1 MACSSSLLMF
11 KLENVE
17 SRNPLE
23 CLICDREFSSPVR
36 LPCQHNYCRECV
48 QNRKTCPVCG
58 TSIDGEVCPD
68 NLLSFLIDTSHETAD
83 ICANCDQI
91 SQPMH
96 FCETCQQA
104 LCNRCRHSTHQARMF
119 ATHRVV
125 PLEERARVKG
135 RMTCPTHGEPY
146 ILYSMESRNLACI
159 VCFNNAAFDSRH
171 HLVQIDAA
179 HKMGCEKLDKATVRL
194 RAFQDDVG
202 EQLQLRRR
210 LASELAESHRVAC
223 ESIRQTCQ
231 EMTDTLLTVRDRLL
245 KKLDEEMD
253 TRIRHF
259 REQMRQLTSL
269 QPTIRLCLLS
279 ASIFCSSASKLDFL
293 QCYTDLLKRIQSL
306 ISMQCEKPQYTG
318 ELTMNSRE
326 EFNKALEPFLGL
338 SSFLLCTS
346 VSSGSDGNERNCGA
360 ISPKNSF
367 VRRSGSNVVNGC
379 QLLLSKYQLVV
390 DLAGAFG
397 EQFTKVETPLQQ
409 YNLEMAKLG
418 KKVQELQRDLTLRRC
433 IIEKDSMTDLIHRCK
448 DLDIRV
454 GQHSAVVSDLQPQLQ
469 QIWQEELD
477 RVRRQ
482 QVLFREKIEEI
493 ITLREK
499 ACHIVNA
506 AKQFKPYAVC
516 LAAVTSVIDHKRC
529 HKPDPA
535 PMETICQQINTLEP
549 DSQQRIEAIEKEEQ
563 NRRLVQDQKRREEQM
578 KIAAVKKS
586 LKTTKEQKRLMK
598 KSTGGNSS
606 RLPLVNVS
614 RDRSRGGT
622 DRALLLPC
630 QRRHKSW
637 LTSSRSQ
644 SDADE
649 MESSLDISFEFFAR
663 CPAIEVD
670 LIKVE
675 YEHRFCHSQLFL
687 CSTLPPITSSFK
699 DTLSSSNGSLPDD
712 SCISNQ
718 ISSTDLCRIRCEERN
733 EMIGLKIPE
742 VPFIPKTIF
751 ANLNSSNTMLGTYE
765 VREKVLKS
773 LKQRVP
779 IVDAYAQFKTTE
791 DDACVYDK

>member
-36 LPCQHNYCRECV
+36 LPCQHNYCRECI
-48 QNRKTCPVCG
+48 QNNKTCPVCG
-58 TSIDGEVCPD
+58 AAVDGEVCPD

-83 ICANCDQI
+83 VCANCDQI

-119 ATHRVV
+119 AAHRVV

-135 RMTCPTHGEPY
+135 RMTCAIHGEPY
-146 ILYSMESRNLACI
+146 ILYSMENRNLACI
-159 VCFNNAAFDSRH
+159 VCFNNAGFDSRH

-179 HKMGCEKLDKATVRL
+179 HKMGCEKLDKATVKL
-194 RAFQDDVG
+194 RAFQDDVD
-202 EQLQLRRR
+202 EQLQLRKR
-210 LASELAESHRVAC
+210 LVSELAESHRVAC

-245 KKLDEEMD
+245 KKLDEEMA
-253 TRIRHF
+253 TRIHHF

-269 QPTIRLCLLS
+269 QPVTRLCLLS

-293 QCYTDLLKRIQSL
+293 QCYADLLRRIQSL

-318 ELTMNSRE
+318 DLTVDSRE
-326 EFNKALEPFLGL
+326 EFNRALEPFLGL
-338 SSFLLCTS
+338 SSFLLCTN
-346 VSSGSDGNERNCGA
+346 VNSGSDGNERSCESA
-360 ISPKNSF
+360 SPRNGF
-367 VRRSGSNVVNGC
+367 VKRSGSSVVNGC
-379 QLLLSKYQLVV
+379 RLLLSKYQLVV

-409 YNLEMAKLG
+409 YNQEMTKLG

-433 IIEKDSMTDLIHRCK
+433 IIEKDCTIDLIRKCK
-448 DLDIRV
+448 DLDMTV
-454 GQHSAVVSDLQPQLQ
+454 SQHSSFVNDLQPQLQ

-493 ITLREK
+493 ITLRDK
-499 ACHIVNA
+499 ARHIVNA
-506 AKQFKPYAVC
+506 AKQLEPYAIC
-516 LAAVTSVIDHKRC
+516 LAAVTSVIDYKRC

-535 PMETICQQINTLEP
+535 PMESICQQINTIEP

-563 NRRLVQDQKRREEQM
+563 NRRLIQDQKKREEQM

-586 LKTTKEQKRLMK
+586 LKTTKEQRKLVR
-598 KSTGGNSS
+598 KSAGDNSRSS
-606 RLPLVNVS
+606 RPPLVNMI

-622 DRALLLPC
+622 DRALLSPC
-630 QRRHKSW
+630 QRRQKSW
-637 LTSSRSQ
+637 LTVSRSQ
-644 SDADE
+644 SDVEE

-663 CPAIEVD
+663 SPTAEVE
-670 LIKVE
+670 LTKTK
-675 YEHRFCHSQLFL
+675 YERHFFHSQIFRHSILLLTASPFDD
-687 CSTLPPITSSFK
+687 TL
-699 DTLSSSNGSLPDD
+699 LSSSSLADDRNVSKQTNDSDSSKKSNGTVFL
-712 SCISNQ
+712 
-718 ISSTDLCRIRCEERN
+718 CEEKN
-733 EMIGLKIPE
+733 EMTGSKIPE
-742 VPFIPKTIF
+742 VPFVPKTIF
-751 ANLNSSNTMLGTYE
+751 SNFNSSNATLGTYE
-765 VREKVLKS
+765 VREKILKS

-779 IVDAYAQFKTTE
+779 VE
-791 DDACVYDK
+791 

>member
-23 CLICDREFSSPVR
+23 CLICDREFLSPVR
-36 LPCQHNYCRECV
+36 LPCQHNYCRECI

-58 TSIDGEVCPD
+58 TAIDGEAYPD

-104 LCNRCRHSTHQARMF
+104 LCNRCRNSTHQARMF
-119 ATHRVV
+119 AAHRVV

-179 HKMGCEKLDKATVRL
+179 HKMGCEKLDKATVKL
-194 RAFQDDVG
+194 RAFQDDVS
-202 EQLQLRRR
+202 EQLQLRKR
-210 LASELAESHRVAC
+210 LASELAESYRVAC

-231 EMTDTLLTVRDRLL
+231 EMTDMLLTVRDRLL
-245 KKLDEEMD
+245 KKLDEEMA
-253 TRIRHF
+253 TRIQHF
-259 REQMRQLTSL
+259 REQMRQLISL
-269 QPTIRLCLLS
+269 QPTTRLCLLS

-293 QCYTDLLKRIQSL
+293 QFYTDLLKRIQSL
-306 ISMQCEKPQYTG
+306 ISIQCEKPQYTG
-318 ELTMNSRE
+318 ELIVNSRE
-326 EFNKALEPFLGL
+326 EFNRALEPFLGL
-338 SSFLLCTS
+338 SSFLLCTNVNS
-346 VSSGSDGNERNCGA
+346 DSDGNERSCGTA
-360 ISPKNSF
+360 SPKNNF
-367 VRRSGSNVVNGC
+367 VRRSGSTVVNGC
-379 QLLLSKYQLVV
+379 QLLLKKYQLVV

-397 EQFTKVETPLQQ
+397 EQFSRVEIPLQH
-409 YNLEMAKLG
+409 YNHEMTKLG

-433 IIEKDSMTDLIHRCK
+433 IIEKDSMTDLIYRCM

-493 ITLREK
+493 ITLQEK
-499 ACHIVNA
+499 ARHIVSA
-506 AKQFKPYAVC
+506 AKQLKPYVVC
-516 LAAVTSVIDHKRC
+516 LAAVTSIIDYKRC
-529 HKPDPA
+529 HKPDLA
-535 PMETICQQINTLEP
+535 PMETICRQINTLEP

-563 NRRLVQDQKRREEQM
+563 NRRLVQDQKKREERM

-586 LKTTKEQKRLMK
+586 LKITKEQKRLMK
-598 KSTGGNSS
+598 KSNDDNFRSS
-606 RLPLVNVS
+606 RPPLVNTN

-622 DRALLLPC
+622 DRALLSPC
-630 QRRHKSW
+630 QRRHKRDW
-637 LTSSRSQ
+637 LNSSKSQ
-644 SDADE
+644 CNAHE
-649 MESSLDISFEFFAR
+649 VESSLDISFEFFAR
-663 CPAIEVD
+663 CPTAEVEFT
-670 LIKVE
+670 KVE
-675 YEHRFCHSQLFL
+675 CEDILILSNSSLWNDSHISKQ
-687 CSTLPPITSSFK
+687 IT
-699 DTLSSSNGSLPDD
+699 DA
-712 SCISNQ
+712 
-718 ISSTDLCRIRCEERN
+718 DLCRTHCEERN
-733 EMIGLKIPE
+733 EISGSKIPE
-742 VPFIPKTIF
+742 VPFVPKTIF
-751 ANLNSSNTMLGTYE
+751 ANLNTVSTTRGTYE
-765 VREKVLKS
+765 MREKVLES
-773 LKQRVP
+773 LKQRVS
-779 IVDAYAQFKTTE
+779 IFDAYARFKTTE
-791 DDACVYDK
+791 YDT